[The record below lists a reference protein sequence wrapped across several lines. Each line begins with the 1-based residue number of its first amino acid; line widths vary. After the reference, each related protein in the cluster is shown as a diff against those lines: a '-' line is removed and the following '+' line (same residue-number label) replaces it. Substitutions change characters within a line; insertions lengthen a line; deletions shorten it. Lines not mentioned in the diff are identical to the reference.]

1 MEESVRSTRDI
12 YNDALAIYRVTYDYA
27 KATGDVRKCG
37 FAWKVAGAALCKLHA
52 ELHAKEHGQ
61 KVMPVSPSIL
71 HKLLNLRIKEV
82 S

>member
-1 MEESVRSTRDI
+1 MEESVRSTTDI
-12 YNDALAIYRVTYDYA
+12 YNDAVAIYRVTYDHA
-27 KATGDVRKCG
+27 IATHNVRKCG

-52 ELHAKEHGQ
+52 ELHAKEHNQ
-61 KVMPVSPSIL
+61 KVMTVSPSVL